1 MTALRE
7 YVRLETSGL
16 WRETPDDQWRS
27 VGVRFGEATLVIA
40 DNAGRALSHWSLPA
54 ITRLNGGGMPALF
67 GPGGDIPEELE
78 LDDETMIEALE
89 RVRRSVTRGT
99 PRKRRLRQGVT
110 ALVVALVVG
119 LVALWLPGALM
130 RQALASVPHA
140 KRIEIGATMLGHVQR
155 TTGPTCREGM
165 GPQALAVLHHRIFGP
180 EAWGQ
185 IVVVP
190 GDLAAPLLLPGGI
203 VVLSQSMIET
213 TQEPAV
219 VAGHVLSARPWMRA
233 LDPLEPVLRGSGM
246 VATMRLLTTG
256 DVPGEALRKQTAG
269 LVATPPALPDH
280 AVLVRAFDQT
290 RVPLTPW
297 ARTLD
302 PSAEGVPALIE
313 ADPMRGRPVPQ
324 ILSDADWVSL
334 QNICAG

>member
-16 WRETPDDQWRS
+16 WRATPDEQWRE

-54 ITRLNGGGMPALF
+54 ITRLDGGGMPALF

-78 LDDETMIEALE
+78 IDDETMIEALE
-89 RVRRSVTRGT
+89 RVRRSIARGA
-99 PRKRRLRQGVT
+99 PRRGRLRQGVT
-110 ALVVALVVG
+110 ALVAVLAVG
-119 LVALWLPGALM
+119 LVTIWLPGALM

-155 TTGPTCREGM
+155 ATGPTCRAGM
-165 GPQALAVLHHRIFGP
+165 GPQALAALHQRIFGP
-180 EAWGQ
+180 DAWGQ

-219 VAGHVLSARPWMRA
+219 VAGHVLSARPWVRA

-256 DVPGEALRKQTAG
+256 DVPGEALRAQTMG
-269 LVATPPALPDH
+269 LIASPPDLPEL
-280 AVLVRAFDQT
+280 AVLVQAFDRT
-290 RVPLTPW
+290 RVPMALW

-302 PSAEGVPALIE
+302 PSGEGVLDLIE
-313 ADPMRGRPVPQ
+313 ADPMRGRPVPP